1 MVTIT
6 SNKKIPVTIRNTKM
20 NVNSNTNISKT
31 GVGIKEIQGTLTT
44 PVTGTRTGDTALR
57 TVLTIWDS
65 QRLKAM
71 EVMMIQIKAAE
82 TTICGKARAW
92 V

>member
-1 MVTIT
+1 M
-6 SNKKIPVTIRNTKM
+6 PATIRNTKM
-20 NVNSNTNISKT
+20 TVNSNTNITKT
-31 GVGIKEIQGTLTT
+31 GVGIKEIKETLTT
-44 PVTGTRTGDTALR
+44 LATGARTGVTALR

-82 TTICGKARAW
+82 TTICGKAGAW